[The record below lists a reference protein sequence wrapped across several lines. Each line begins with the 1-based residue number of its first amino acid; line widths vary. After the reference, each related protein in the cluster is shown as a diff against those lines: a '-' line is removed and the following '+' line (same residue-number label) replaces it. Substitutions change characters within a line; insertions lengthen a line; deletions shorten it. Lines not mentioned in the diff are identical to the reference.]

1 MRFDP
6 PLKIAAAESW
16 LPEECETVTDAVL
29 AGKLEPERAARN
41 GYLQL
46 AVSDVPPP
54 QMAVLAAESALTSA
68 GISRDDVGLL
78 IHAWTYYQGYDYWEP
93 VHYVLNGLSLRSAA
107 PLGVSLGCNGGYA
120 AVEAAACRLRCEPG
134 LRTAVVTTAERF
146 CPPRFD
152 RWRSNLDVSYGDS
165 GTALVIDTERGPFE
179 LLSTANVTHPEFEGM
194 YRGSAPW
201 NAVPF
206 EHAETIDISSQLRGF
221 MAAGHGPGFAA
232 LATEAVL
239 KTVRSAL
246 ALADLTLDDPRI
258 RIIAPPRFGA
268 ELILRSYTSVLSGLT
283 KAEIVNLGRGTGHLG
298 AGDTA
303 ANLADIARGQMLK
316 SGEIALMLSV
326 TAGFSWSAMVVR
338 VS

>member
-6 PLKIAAAESW
+6 PLKIAAAGLW
-16 LPEECETVTDAVL
+16 LPDGCETVTDAVR
-29 AGKLEPERAARN
+29 AGKLEPERAGRN
-41 GYLQL
+41 GYVQL
-46 AVSDVPPP
+46 AVSDIPPP
-54 QMAVLAAESALTSA
+54 QMAVLAAESALAGA
-68 GISRDDVGLL
+68 GIGRDEVGLL
-78 IHAWTYYQGYDYWEP
+78 VHAWTYYQGYDYWEP
-93 VHYVLNGLSLRSAA
+93 VHYVLNGLSLRSAV

-134 LRTAVVTTAERF
+134 MTTAVVTTAERF

-165 GTALVIDTERGPFE
+165 GTALVLDTERGPFE
-179 LLSTANVTHPEFEGM
+179 LLSTANVTHPQFESM

-201 NAVPF
+201 NAYPF
-206 EHAETIDISSQLRGF
+206 EHAATIDVSSQLRGF

-239 KTVRSAL
+239 QTVRTAL
-246 ALADLTLDDPRI
+246 EQAGLAPDDPRI
-258 RIIAPPRFGA
+258 KIIAPPRFGA
-268 ELILRSYTSVLSGLT
+268 ELILRSYTSVLAGLT
-283 KAEIVNLGRGTGHLG
+283 KAEVVNLGRGTGHLG
-298 AGDTA
+298 AGDMA
-303 ANLADIARGQMLK
+303 ANLADITDGQLLA
-316 SGEIALMLSV
+316 SGQIALMLSA